1 MLWIDTSAGVAGDM
15 LLGALVD
22 AGANLPDI
30 QRAVDAVVAES
41 VRLTSEQVTRAGMRA
56 TKLNVEMLVEDPP
69 HRTWAGIRRM
79 LADARIPDTT
89 RTHAQAVFALI
100 AEAEGRVH
108 GVDPETI
115 HFHEVGALDSIADV
129 VGVCEGLRQLGAGG
143 VTASPIALGSGRVQA
158 AHGDLPVPVPA
169 VAELIT
175 GWPATVG
182 GTGELATPT
191 GVALIRHFA
200 TASAAGPLPGGTVTR
215 VGVGAG
221 TKDVPG
227 RPNVVRVFVLAED
240 QAGQTSNPDTGT
252 LVQVEANVDDLDP
265 RLWPDV
271 IDALL
276 AAGARDAWTSPIHM
290 KKGRPAHTVHVL
302 VDKRS
307 LDAVKEVLFA
317 QTSTFGVRHWEVER
331 EGLDRR
337 FETVTV
343 DGHEV
348 NVKIGSRDGRD
359 LTRQPEYDDVRRVAG
374 QLAVP
379 VKDVLRRAAHG

>member
-30 QRAVDAVVAES
+30 QRAVDAVVADS

-56 TKLNVEMLVEDPP
+56 TKVNVEMLVADPP
-69 HRTWAGIRRM
+69 HRHWADIRSM
-79 LADARIPDTT
+79 LADADLAEST

-129 VGVCEGLRQLGAGG
+129 VGVCEGLRQLDAGG
-143 VTASPIALGSGRVQA
+143 VTATSIALGSGRVRV
-158 AHGDLPVPVPA
+158 AHGDIPVPVPA

-175 GWPATVG
+175 GWPTTVG
-182 GTGELATPT
+182 GAGELATPT

-200 TASAAGPLPGGTVTR
+200 GAAGPLPGGTVTR

-221 TKDVPG
+221 TRDVPG
-227 RPNVVRVFVLAED
+227 RPNVVRVFVLAGAQTG
-240 QAGQTSNPDTGT
+240 QAANSDTGI

-290 KKGRPAHTVHVL
+290 KKGRPAHTVHAL
-302 VDKRS
+302 VDKPA
-307 LDAVKEVLFA
+307 LAALKEVLFT

-343 DGHEV
+343 DGHEIA
-348 NVKIGSRDGRD
+348 VKVGSRGGRD
-359 LTRQPEYDDVRRVAG
+359 LTRQPEYEDVRRVAG

-379 VKDVLRRAAHG
+379 VTDVLRRASHG